1 MENVAKTSKFNQSRA
16 EGSESSHEPK
26 KKKLRQNNGNGDAVN
41 TTAYVQVNLWGS
53 SDLKLLMEAMKSFIP
68 HAAIVHTKLIFDD
81 HHFLVDNKAVKISAI
96 LLRPHLLEGS
106 HVKPCEISVIYVCE
120 LHEIRGKFNKEKADA
135 LGLTVKEKYRI
146 LQRGDSV
153 KSDLLDIMVHPSDV
167 FGPSIP
173 GPIVFIVDCPTESL
187 ARVLLSS
194 ESLNGYYSNLSGNP
208 PLSTKVVNCIIHLTP
223 ASVVSSPSYDK
234 WIQKLYSAQ
243 HVMAGHAM
251 KSNPKI

>member
-41 TTAYVQVNLWGS
+41 TTAYVQ
-53 SDLKLLMEAMKSFIP
+53 
-68 HAAIVHTKLIFDD
+68 
-81 HHFLVDNKAVKISAI
+81 
-96 LLRPHLLEGS
+96 
-106 HVKPCEISVIYVCE
+106 
-120 LHEIRGKFNKEKADA
+120 
-135 LGLTVKEKYRI
+135 
-146 LQRGDSV
+146 
-153 KSDLLDIMVHPSDV
+153 VHPSDV